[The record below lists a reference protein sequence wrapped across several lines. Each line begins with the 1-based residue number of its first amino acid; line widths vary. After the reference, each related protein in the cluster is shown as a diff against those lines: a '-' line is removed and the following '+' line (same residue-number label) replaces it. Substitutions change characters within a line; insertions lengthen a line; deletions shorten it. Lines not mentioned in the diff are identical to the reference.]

1 MGPGGSP
8 LCVYYQVAV
17 GKDGLLVRSE
27 DFAEAALNLI
37 SDYCSADLPGNS
49 NPQPVMRQPVLQHVQ
64 NEICRLDLIASL
76 IHAQELPPLA
86 EALLL
91 GKPAS
96 LVIHSPSTSC
106 ALSRAVF
113 LIQIG
118 LSVPA
123 SAPGTRVS
131 CGGACF
137 VVEMSAS

>member
-17 GKDGLLVRSE
+17 GKDGLLIRSE
-27 DFAEAALNLI
+27 DFAEAALNSI
-37 SDYCSADLPGNS
+37 SDYCSSDLPGNS
-49 NPQPVMRQPVLQHVQ
+49 NPQPVMGQPVFQHVQ
-64 NEICRLDLIASL
+64 NEIGRLNLITSL
-76 IHAQELPPLA
+76 IHAQELPLLA

-106 ALSRAVF
+106 APSRDVF

-118 LSVPA
+118 LSEPA
-123 SAPGTRVS
+123 FVPGTHVS